1 MYGATETGRTT
12 GISYGSRIPTIWVD
26 VKTGQ
31 GVTQDGTTVTPKIG
45 DRRRAPNLT
54 DLLDTAAGYGARRI
68 MLCGEKPEPAPGV
81 RHWLLVQT
89 PGWKATGHKLRAPMV
104 GRFEHIQTGQKV
116 DVRTAG
122 EWFPKVS
129 DPDSDDDTPLPLK
142 PWQAR
147 EAWNVTE
154 SVIQGILPKQ
164 FLLYTPS
171 RTGMSM
177 WWQSLRRDSQKQLII
192 PPAIDRDI
200 AADLHRTSGQHHV
213 EHLVAG
219 DYASQ
224 HPDFVPLIDPAKTPK
239 IDTFSHVDG
248 RFMYAALG
256 RELGIGPGIR
266 LNRAAAYDL
275 MTTDPFAR
283 AWYEV
288 RFTVPEGWRHIGILG
303 VQHENPADGWLY
315 PNRPGA
321 RHITWA
327 DASEVAVAL
336 NAGWLVEPL
345 QAIRWQKDKPLDTFM
360 SRLNK
365 ARDAVE
371 KNRDLPWMLRKAVS
385 SALRQI
391 LIQTVG
397 SFASRG
403 TTKTILVESALDI
416 PAEYQGR
423 ATRHGKFFTY
433 EAPGDRWE
441 SQNYRPELAV
451 QVWGRG
457 RARLLSA
464 PTAQGAPAGGALTL
478 PGESLI
484 GVNGDAVYSTVVPR
498 WALLNEDGAKELQS
512 TVWAADGGDDA
523 RTGRLRIKGALR
535 GSFKTPTTREA
546 RDRLRDRAEA
556 AGARGEYTEEGAE

>member
-1 MYGATETGRTT
+1 MYGSAETGRAT
-12 GISYGSRIPTIWVD
+12 GITYGSRIPTIWVD
-26 VKTGQ
+26 AKTGQ
-31 GVTQDGTTVTPKIG
+31 GVTQDGTPVTPKIG
-45 DRRRAPNLT
+45 PRRKFPNLT
-54 DLLDTAAGYGARRI
+54 DLLDTAASYGARRI

-89 PGWKATGHKLRAPMV
+89 PEWKATGHKLRAPMV
-104 GRFEHIQTGQKV
+104 GRFEHAKTGQKV

-147 EAWNVTE
+147 EAWDVTE
-154 SVIQGILPKQ
+154 KVIQDMLPKQ

-177 WWQSLRRDSQKQLII
+177 WWQSLPRDKGKELIL
-192 PPAIDRDI
+192 PPAVDRDI

-219 DYASQ
+219 EYASQ
-224 HPDFVPLIDPAKTPK
+224 HPDSVALIDPAEHPR
-239 IDTFSHVDG
+239 IDTFSYVDG

-256 RELGIGPGIR
+256 RELGVGPGIR
-266 LNRAAAYDL
+266 LNRAAAYEL
-275 MTTDPFAR
+275 MTTDPYAR

-288 RFTVPEGWRHIGILG
+288 RFTVPESWRHIGILG
-303 VQHENPADGWLY
+303 VQHDNPAEGWFY

-327 DASEVAVAL
+327 DAAEIAVAQA
-336 NAGWLVEPL
+336 AGWLIEPL
-345 QAIRWQKDKPLDTFM
+345 QAIRWQKARPLDNFM

-365 ARDAVE
+365 AREAVE
-371 KNRDLPWMLRKAVS
+371 RNEELPWMLRKAVS

-391 LIQTVG
+391 TIQTVG

-403 TTKTILVESALDI
+403 TSKTVLVESALDI
-416 PAEYQGR
+416 PAEYQSR
-423 ATRHGKFFTY
+423 VTRHGKLFAY

-441 SQNYRPELAV
+441 SQNYHPELAV

-457 RARLLSA
+457 RARLLLA
-464 PTAQGAPAGGALTL
+464 PTAAGLNNGGALRL
-478 PGESLI
+478 PGESII
-484 GVNGDAVYSTVVPR
+484 GVNGDAIYSTVVPAWSLPVSR
-498 WALLNEDGAKELQS
+498 DGAD
-512 TVWAADGGDDA
+512 DGK
-523 RTGRLRIKGALR
+523 TGRLRIKGAMR
-535 GSFKTPTTREA
+535 GSFKTPTTRES
-546 RDRLRDRAEA
+546 RDRLRDRAEK
-556 AGARGEYTEEGAE
+556 AGPRGVLVEEESD